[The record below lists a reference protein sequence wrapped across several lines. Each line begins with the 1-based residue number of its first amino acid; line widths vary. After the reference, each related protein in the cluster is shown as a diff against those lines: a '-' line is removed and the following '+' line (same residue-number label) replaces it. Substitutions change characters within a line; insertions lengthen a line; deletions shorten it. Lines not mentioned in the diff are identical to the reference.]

1 MELRGN
7 DSVGKPQTDRFR
19 IKEELRF
26 GINFFDTKW

>member
-26 GINFFDTKW
+26 FFMVKI